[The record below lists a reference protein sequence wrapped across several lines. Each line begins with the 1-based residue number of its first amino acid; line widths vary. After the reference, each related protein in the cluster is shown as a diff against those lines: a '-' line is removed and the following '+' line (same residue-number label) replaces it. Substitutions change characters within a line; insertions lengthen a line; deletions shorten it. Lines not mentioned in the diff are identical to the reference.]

1 MVSELHGLN
10 FNMVTVHL
18 PTFRSSN
25 VAVYRGPRNHNLEIT
40 DILKA
45 QY

>member
-10 FNMVTVHL
+10 FNMVAVHL

-25 VAVYRGPRNHNLEIT
+25 MVGYRGPCHHNLEIT

-45 QY
+45 Q